1 MSSNI
6 PEDDEEK
13 PQAQQADWPITFN
26 AAVAV
31 DVVLFTVRE
40 DDDPEDRWQVL
51 LVRNP
56 EAAYGGRWA
65 LPGVL
70 VGDEERFDD
79 AARRALLAKAGLV
92 ASGWYLDQLGTY
104 GDPGRDTRGR
114 VVSVAHLAVQ
124 RSDELRL
131 VPGEGVL
138 QAEWLPVRRALS
150 EALPFDHSQMLAH
163 AAERIR
169 NKLRY
174 SWVAFQLLP
183 ERFTL
188 PELRAVYAA
197 ILDPEIARI
206 NTSNFRK
213 AFTTLFDTGVL
224 RPLGERSEGIG
235 RGRPGELYEFSGPL
249 GGTWQRELPWPGR

>member
-1 MSSNI
+1 M
-6 PEDDEEK
+6 
-13 PQAQQADWPITFN
+13 
-26 AAVAV
+26 

-40 DDDPEDRWQVL
+40 AEDPLDRWQVL
-51 LVRNP
+51 LVRTP
-56 EAAYGGRWA
+56 EEAFGGKWA

-70 VGDEERFDD
+70 IGDSETFDE
-79 AARRALLAKAGLV
+79 AARRALLSKAGLS
-92 ASGWYLDQLGTY
+92 AEGWYLDQLGTY

-114 VVSVAHLAVQ
+114 VISVAHVALQ
-124 RSDELRL
+124 RSDNLRL
-131 VPGEGVL
+131 VPGEDVL
-138 QAEWLPVRRALS
+138 IAQWVPVRRALQ
-150 EALPFDHSQMLAH
+150 EELAFDHSQMLRR

-197 ILDPEIARI
+197 ILDPEIANI

-213 AFTTLFDTGVL
+213 AFSALFDSGVL
-224 RPLGERSEGIG
+224 RPVGQRAEGVG

-249 GGTWQRELPWPGR
+249 AGTWQRELPWPGR

>member
-1 MSSNI
+1 MQ
-6 PEDDEEK
+6 ET
-13 PQAQQADWPITFN
+13 QQKDLSIKLN

-40 DDDPEDRWQVL
+40 AEEPEDRWQVL
-51 LVRNP
+51 LVRSP
-56 EAAYGGRWA
+56 EAPYGGKWA

-70 VGDEERFDD
+70 VGDYERFDD
-79 AARRALLAKAGLV
+79 AARRALLSKAGLD
-92 ASGWYLDQLGTY
+92 SEGWYLDQLGTY
-104 GDPGRDTRGR
+104 GDPHRDTRGR
-114 VVSVAHLAVQ
+114 VISVAHVALQ

-138 QAEWLPVRRALS
+138 QAEWVPVRRALQLNL
-150 EALPFDHSQMLAH
+150 AFDHSQMLGRAV
-163 AAERIR
+163 ERIR

-174 SWVAFQLLP
+174 SWVGFQLLP

-188 PELRAVYAA
+188 PELRAVYSA
-197 ILDPEIARI
+197 ILDPEIAHI

-213 AFTTLFDTGVL
+213 AFSALFDTGVL
-224 RPLGERSEGIG
+224 RPVGRRAEGTG

-249 GGTWQRELPWPGR
+249 AGTWQRELPWPGR